1 MALANSGEKPKIH
14 IFSVDSSPKSIV
26 SGLPADFKESKL
38 ISANIS
44 TDTKSPN
51 AQVLKTGDEMTS
63 SDKKDNKLNE
73 NLLGNISINDTNV

>member
-26 SGLPADFKESKL
+26 SGLPADFL
-38 ISANIS
+38 
-44 TDTKSPN
+44 DTKSPY